1 MKTVLILSG
10 GMDSATLLYDL
21 LAAGDQVDAI
31 GIDYQQRHGKELD
44 CAVELCRELGVR
56 WDVLDLSTLSSFL
69 TGSSQ
74 SDQSVAVPFGK
85 YDEPSMK
92 ITVVPNRNMF
102 MLAAAGAVAIA
113 RKADRLAYGAHA
125 GDHTIYPDCRPE
137 FVQTMAKA
145 FGLCDWHALGLHAPY
160 LHMTKGDICK
170 RGVTLGVPYANTW
183 TCYVGGALPC
193 GRCGSCTERA
203 EAFEFAGVPDPL
215 IEVTA

>member
-21 LAAGDQVDAI
+21 LAYGDTVEAI
-31 GIDYQQRHGKELD
+31 GVNYKQRHGKELA
-44 CAVELCRELGVR
+44 CAAELCRGLGVR
-56 WDVLDLSTLSSFL
+56 FDVLDLSSLSGFL

-74 SDQSVAVPFGK
+74 SDPSVPVPFGK
-85 YDEPSMK
+85 YDEPNMK
-92 ITVVPNRNMF
+92 LTVVPNRNMF

-137 FVQTMAKA
+137 FVTAMAEA
-145 FGLCDWHALGLHAPY
+145 FGLCDWHTLGLHAPY

-170 RGVTLGVPYANTW
+170 RGVELRVPYEKTW
-183 TCYVGGALPC
+183 TCYVGGDKPC
-193 GRCGSCTERA
+193 GKCGSCTERA
-203 EAFEFAGVPDPL
+203 EAFEFAGIKDPL
-215 IEVTA
+215 LAAA

>member
-21 LAAGDQVDAI
+21 LAAGDKVDAI
-31 GIDYQQRHGKELD
+31 GINYKQRHGKELA
-44 CAVELCRELGVR
+44 CAADLCKRTRVSF
-56 WDVLDLSTLSSFL
+56 DVLDLSALAKHL

-74 SDQSVAVPFGK
+74 SDPTVAVPFGK

-92 ITVVPNRNMF
+92 LTVVPNRNMF

-137 FVQTMAKA
+137 FVAAMATA
-145 FGLCDWHALGLHAPY
+145 LGLCDWHTLGLHAPY
-160 LHMTKGDICK
+160 INMTKGDICK
-170 RGVTLGVPYANTW
+170 RGAELGVPYEATW
-183 TCYVGGALPC
+183 TCYVGGDHPC
-193 GRCGSCTERA
+193 GKCGSCTERA
-203 EAFEFAGVPDPL
+203 EAFAFAGIPDPL
-215 IEVTA
+215 VGA

>member
-21 LAAGDQVDAI
+21 IARGDSVEAI
-31 GIDYQQRHGKELD
+31 GVNYKQRHGKELVYAAD
-44 CAVELCRELGVR
+44 LCGGFGVR
-56 WDVLDLSTLSSFL
+56 FDVLDLSILSGFL

-74 SDQSVAVPFGK
+74 SDPNVPVPFGK

-92 ITVVPNRNMF
+92 LTVVPNRNMF

-137 FVQTMAKA
+137 FVDAMGKA
-145 FGLCDWHALGLHAPY
+145 FGLCDWHTLSLHAPY
-160 LHMTKGDICK
+160 IDMTKGDVCK
-170 RGVTLGVPYANTW
+170 RGVELRVPYEKTW
-183 TCYVGGALPC
+183 TCYVGGSRPC

-203 EAFEFAGVPDPL
+203 EAFEFAGIPDPL
-215 IEVTA
+215 LAAA

>member
-21 LAAGDQVDAI
+21 IAHGDSVEAI
-31 GIDYQQRHGKELD
+31 GVNYKQRHGKEL
-44 CAVELCRELGVR
+44 AYAAELCSSLGVR
-56 WDVLDLSTLSSFL
+56 FDVLDLSSLSGFL

-74 SDQSVAVPFGK
+74 SDPNVPVPFGK

-92 ITVVPNRNMF
+92 LTVVPNRNMF

-137 FVQTMAKA
+137 FVDAMGRA
-145 FGLCDWHALGLHAPY
+145 FGLCDWHTLSLHAPY
-160 LHMTKGDICK
+160 ADMTKGDICK
-170 RGVTLGVPYANTW
+170 RGVALGVPYEKTW
-183 TCYVGGALPC
+183 TCYVGGDRPC

-203 EAFEFAGVPDPL
+203 EAFEFAGIPDPL
-215 IEVTA
+215 VAAT

>member
-21 LAAGDQVDAI
+21 IAHGDSVEAI
-31 GIDYQQRHGKELD
+31 GVNYKQRHGKELVYAGD
-44 CAVELCRELGVR
+44 LCNGLSVR
-56 WDVLDLSTLSSFL
+56 FDVLDLSSLSGFL

-74 SDQSVAVPFGK
+74 SDPNVPVPFGK

-92 ITVVPNRNMF
+92 LTVVPNRNMF

-137 FVQTMAKA
+137 FVDAMGKA
-145 FGLCDWHALGLHAPY
+145 FGLCDWHTLSLHAPY
-160 LHMTKGDICK
+160 IDMTKGDVCK
-170 RGVTLGVPYANTW
+170 RGVELRVPYGKTW
-183 TCYVGGALPC
+183 TCYVGGDRPC
-193 GRCGSCTERA
+193 GKCGSCTERA
-203 EAFEFAGVPDPL
+203 EAFGLAGIHDPL
-215 IEVTA
+215 LAAA

>member
-21 LAAGDQVDAI
+21 IAHGDSVEAI
-31 GIDYQQRHGKELD
+31 GVNYKQRHGKELTY
-44 CAVELCRELGVR
+44 AETLCRGLGVR
-56 WDVLDLSTLSSFL
+56 FDVLDLSSLSGFL

-74 SDQSVAVPFGK
+74 SDPNVPVPFGK

-92 ITVVPNRNMF
+92 LTVVPNRNMF

-137 FVQTMAKA
+137 FVEAMSKA
-145 FGLCDWHALGLHAPY
+145 LGLCDWHTLSLHAPY
-160 LHMTKGDICK
+160 IDMTKGDICK
-170 RGVTLGVPYANTW
+170 RGVELRVPYEKTW
-183 TCYVGGALPC
+183 TCYVGGDRPC
-193 GRCGSCTERA
+193 GKCGSCTERA

-215 IEVTA
+215 LAAA

>member
-21 LAAGDQVDAI
+21 LSHGDSVEAI
-31 GIDYQQRHGKELD
+31 GVNYKQRHGKELTYAAD
-44 CAVELCRELGVR
+44 LCNGLGVR
-56 WDVLDLSTLSSFL
+56 FDVLDLSSLSGFL

-74 SDQSVAVPFGK
+74 SDPNVPVPFGK

-92 ITVVPNRNMF
+92 LTVVPNRNMF

-137 FVQTMAKA
+137 FVDAMGKA
-145 FGLCDWHALGLHAPY
+145 FGLCDWHTLSLHAPY
-160 LHMTKGDICK
+160 ISITKGDICK
-170 RGVTLGVPYANTW
+170 RGVALGVPYEKTW
-183 TCYVGGALPC
+183 TCYVGGDRPC

-203 EAFEFAGVPDPL
+203 EAFDFAGIPDPL
-215 IEVTA
+215 LAAA

>member
-21 LAAGDQVDAI
+21 VAGGDTVEAI
-31 GIDYQQRHGKELD
+31 GVNYKQRHGKELS
-44 CAVELCRELGVR
+44 CASDLCRTLGVR
-56 WDVLDLSTLSSFL
+56 FDVLDLSSLSSFL

-74 SDQSVAVPFGK
+74 SDPNVPVPFGK

-92 ITVVPNRNMF
+92 LTVVPNRNMF

-137 FVQTMAKA
+137 FVKAMADA
-145 FGLCDWHALGLHAPY
+145 FGLCDWHTLGLHAPY
-160 LHMTKGDICK
+160 IDMTKGDICK
-170 RGVTLGVPYANTW
+170 RGVELSVPYEKTW
-183 TCYVGGALPC
+183 TCYVGGDRPC
-193 GRCGSCTERA
+193 GQCGACTERA
-203 EAFEFAGVPDPL
+203 EAFEFAGVPDPVL
-215 IEVTA
+215 AAA